1 MAGLLRRR
9 QFEIKNKQN
18 RRKKVARFFKL
29 YSETKN
35 KEEKQKIL
43 EKALKASIWVSEKEF
58 LNRLQSK
65 QEK

>member
-9 QFEIKNKQN
+9 QFEIKLKQK
-18 RRKKVARFFKL
+18 RKKKIARFLKL

-35 KEEKQKIL
+35 KEEKEKIL
-43 EKALKASIWVSEKEF
+43 EKALKASLWVSEKEF